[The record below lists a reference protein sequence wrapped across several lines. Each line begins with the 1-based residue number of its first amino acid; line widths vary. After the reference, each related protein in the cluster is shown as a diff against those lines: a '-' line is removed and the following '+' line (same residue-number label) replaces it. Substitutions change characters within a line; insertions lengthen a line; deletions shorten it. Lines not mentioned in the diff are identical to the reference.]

1 MPPTPCRSPRQE
13 TVRKWISRWTERRG
27 TIGSNR
33 RLETRGSVAFLLP
46 IGALVVLLVL
56 DVRFPLL
63 FWNLRHGLEV
73 YGGEPTDWY
82 YAMQRVSRITSI
94 IGVFVLAAMSFAVH

>member
-1 MPPTPCRSPRQE
+1 MNVIVNGEPPEIRPLARCNWLYN
-13 TVRKWISRWTERRG
+13 VAVGGRRG
-27 TIGSNR
+27 QGQ
-33 RLETRGSVAFLLP
+33 RGVPAADRGAGGAF
-46 IGALVVLLVL
+46 VL

-82 YAMQRVSRITSI
+82 YAMQGEPYCQHHR
-94 IGVFVLAAMSFAVH
+94 

>member
-1 MPPTPCRSPRQE
+1 MQGL
-13 TVRKWISRWTERRG
+13 V
-27 TIGSNR
+27 GSEMCIR
-33 RLETRGSVAFLLP
+33 DS
-46 IGALVVLLVL
+46 LVL

-73 YGGEPTDWY
+73 YGGEPTEWY

>member
-1 MPPTPCRSPRQE
+1 M
-13 TVRKWISRWTERRG
+13 
-27 TIGSNR
+27 
-33 RLETRGSVAFLLP
+33 
-46 IGALVVLLVL
+46 L

-82 YAMQRVSRITSI
+82 YAMQRVSRITGT
-94 IGVFVLAAMSFAVH
+94 IGVFVLAAISFAVH